1 MAAYKEFSYYYDSLM
16 DPDFYSDYLEFI
28 HEHANLKTVLELTA
42 LKAKDE
48 GVELLTET
56 IDMCDFALSQPVD
69 TILCLTDAINYVL
82 SKKKV
87 QDVFNNVYEGLK
99 YNGTFIFDVNSL
111 YKCNVILDDYHEKN
125 EDEDFFFSWDVESD
139 HEGGI
144 THHIIIDE
152 DGHHVDETHRQKT
165 LPVKEYIQMLKKA
178 GFKSIAYYS
187 DFGEYKQECE
197 RIIFVV
203 KKVRD

>member
-1 MAAYKEFSYYYDSLM
+1 MEHLSLM
-16 DPDFYSDYLEFI
+16 LI
-28 HEHANLKTVLELTA
+28 
-42 LKAKDE
+42 
-48 GVELLTET
+48 
-56 IDMCDFALSQPVD
+56 
-69 TILCLTDAINYVL
+69 
-82 SKKKV
+82 
-87 QDVFNNVYEGLK
+87 VY
-99 YNGTFIFDVNSL
+99 I
-111 YKCNVILDDYHEKN
+111 CNVILDDYHEKN